1 MSGATEGGTEVHL
14 DCAGEAIGRTEGDV
28 DVPSKHFR
36 NVRTRNVETLRERR
50 LVESERLHPL
60 HYRG

>member
-1 MSGATEGGTEVHL
+1 MAGATEGGAEVHL

-28 DVPSKHFR
+28 DISGKHFR
-36 NVRTRNVETLRERR
+36 DVRTRNVKTLRERR